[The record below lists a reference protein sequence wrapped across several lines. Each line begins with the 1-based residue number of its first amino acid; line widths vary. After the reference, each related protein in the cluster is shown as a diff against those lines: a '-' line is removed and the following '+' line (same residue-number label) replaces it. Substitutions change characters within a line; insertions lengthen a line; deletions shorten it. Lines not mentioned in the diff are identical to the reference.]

1 MTTDRDRRNRVAN
14 TRPLTILS
22 LALAMAAVPALVGV
36 QPASASIAQPTVTSE
51 FPSNKTPHAIDD
63 GVVAN
68 AAVNSFSEVGS
79 TMYAGGRFHTV
90 QNANRTISY
99 TRDNLFSFDIATG
112 TPTSWNPSV
121 NGEVMRTLAAGG
133 FLYVGG
139 KFSTANGVSNHLVR
153 YDLSSGQIDAGFS
166 PAATAGSG
174 AVTDLEYVAGR
185 LIVSG
190 SFAKRIVALNP
201 STGADTGY
209 INISVAGSVSSKA
222 GRVAVFRFAVDPAAT
237 KLVGIGNFTT
247 VNGAIRTRAFMLDL
261 GTSSASLDAW
271 YYQPFTKM
279 CQASSLADY
288 LRDVDFSPDG
298 SYFVIASTG
307 YVSLSGD
314 LFSTVCDAVARFET
328 SIANPTKPTWI
339 NYTGGDT
346 LWSVAAVGAAV
357 YVGGHQRWLNN
368 PNGRDSAGPG
378 AVDRPGVGAVS
389 STTGLALS
397 WNPTKT
403 RGVGLKFIYPTSTGV
418 WFGSDGRLFHNTVHD
433 SIAFTPLP

>member
-1 MTTDRDRRNRVAN
+1 MKNRLATT
-14 TRPLTILS
+14 
-22 LALAMAAVPALVGV
+22 LAMTLVMATLAILVGI
-36 QPASASIAQPTVTSE
+36 PSASASISQPAVTSE

-63 GVVAN
+63 GVVSN
-68 AAVNSFSEVGS
+68 AAVNSFSQDGS

-99 TRDNLFSFDIATG
+99 NRDNLFSFDIATG
-112 TPTSWNPSV
+112 TPTSWTPSI
-121 NGEVMRTLAAGG
+121 NGEVMRVLAANG

-153 YDLSSGQIDAGFS
+153 YNLSTGLIDAGFS
-166 PAATAGSG
+166 PAATSGGG

-190 SFAKRIVALNP
+190 SFTKRIVALNP
-201 STGADTGY
+201 TTGTDTGY
-209 INISVAGSVSSKA
+209 IDVSVAGTVSSKA
-222 GRVAVFRFAVDPAAT
+222 GPVSVFRFAVSPAAT
-237 KLVGIGNFTT
+237 RLVGIGNFTT

-261 GTSSASLDAW
+261 GTSSASLDDW

-279 CQASSLADY
+279 CQAASLPDY

-307 YVSLSGD
+307 YVSQSGD

-328 SIANPTKPTWI
+328 SIVHPTAPTWI

-403 RGVGLKFIYPTSTGV
+403 RGVGLKFIYPTSSGV